1 MNQVFVCAQAA
12 EEPKEI
18 YLDSSRTAL
27 KVKVQLP
34 PVSTNKAPTNLYY
47 FIYQDQG
54 RWRSLIKPGTCLFIH
69 GAKLHHDVEAR
80 EHSIHGGNPAV
91 VDDSFPI
98 YNSVILTG
106 RIPKDPDQTNPM
118 TFKTTE
124 SGLMITNM
132 SMTVSKGKM
141 SADLFYFTS
150 MNKVDDAFRP
160 AELLVN
166 FCKRGT
172 GITIQGQLVT
182 DSWFDHNT
190 KQQRYNTKIQLKQMT
205 LAPKTDYVP
214 DVIKPATTLPNDSQ
228 PKSLWGGRTAESV
241 AESPHQAAIATPEPE
256 PVKPMV
262 IAEPWGESTNGL
274 PSLPDNESNQPF

>member
-1 MNQVFVCAQAA
+1 M
-12 EEPKEI
+12 
-18 YLDSSRTAL
+18 
-27 KVKVQLP
+27 QLP
-34 PVSTNKAPTNLYY
+34 PISTNKAPTDLYY
-47 FIYQDQG
+47 FIYQDQV

-106 RIPKDPDQTNPM
+106 RIAKDPDVTNPM

-124 SGLMITNM
+124 SGLMIANM
-132 SMTVSKGKM
+132 SMTVGKGKA
-141 SADLFYFTS
+141 SADLFNFTS
-150 MNKVDDAFRP
+150 MNKVTDGFKP

-166 FCKRGT
+166 LCKKGT
-172 GITIQGQLVT
+172 GITIQGQLT
-182 DSWFDHNT
+182 TSSWFDHNT
-190 KQQRYNTKIQLKQMT
+190 KQQRFNTNIQMKQMT

-214 DVIKPATTLPNDSQ
+214 GAIKPATTINSDSQ

-262 IAEPWGESTNGL
+262 IAEPWGESTTGL
-274 PSLPDNESNQPF
+274 PSLPDNESNEPF